1 MRKKRACQLAF
12 FSPIENITPFQ
23 RTIKALIFQEKY
35 VNYNASY
42 LLCIPEW
49 QANQMHLYQKLDIL
63 SKAAIFCRTS
73 SSSSGFA

>member
-23 RTIKALIFQEKY
+23 RTIKALIFQGKY
-35 VNYNASY
+35 VNYNAPP
-42 LLCIPEW
+42 LFCIPEW
-49 QANQMHLYQKLDIL
+49 QANQVHLQEVDIL
-63 SKAAIFCRTS
+63 NNAAIFCRTS